1 MNATTVTLT
10 TASTVY
16 NLFTLM
22 QAIQPTITSGF
33 NQIFL
38 TADAANA
45 GNVFLGDS
53 SVTTSIFGTQMPATG
68 STSFGPNSFNGL
80 SMEAIYLV
88 ADTNSQKVEV
98 VSSKI

>member
-38 TADAANA
+38 VADQGNA
-45 GNVFLGDS
+45 GNVFVGDS
-53 SVTTSIFGTQMPATG
+53 SVTTSVFGNQMPATG
-68 STSFGPNSFNGL
+68 STSFTVPFNGL

-88 ADTNSQKVEV
+88 ADTNSQKVDV
-98 VSSKI
+98 IASRI